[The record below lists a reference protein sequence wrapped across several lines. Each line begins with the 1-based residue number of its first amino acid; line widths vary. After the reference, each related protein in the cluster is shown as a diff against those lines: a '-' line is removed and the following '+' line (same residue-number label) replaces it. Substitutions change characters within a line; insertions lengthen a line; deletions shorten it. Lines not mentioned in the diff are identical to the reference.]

1 MCARLDTTGLLAD
14 VVYDLLRVQQPAGRG
29 RFRLYRRADN
39 GFWMT
44 DELNLDVTEL
54 PPPIQYVEVHAGADW
69 RVESLDLRLAHLG
82 WDASYRA
89 EGLTWRAKIQIEDE
103 TVERAAPFGPTTQV
117 SCSSIWMDAIALNRL
132 RLATGQAR
140 DVNVISISPHWRLE
154 PKVVRQRYECMGPE
168 RIATPV
174 GDLDAVHHVIAS
186 ARHVWV
192 DSHGIIVA
200 ARLEEA
206 LLQSDIELVEYHW
219 LGAS

>member
-1 MCARLDTTGLLAD
+1 MCAKLDATGLLAD
-14 VVYDLLRVQQPAGRG
+14 VVYDTLRVQWPAGRG
-29 RFRLYRRADN
+29 RFRLYRRADG

-69 RVESLDLRLAHLG
+69 QVESLDLRLAHFG

-89 EGLTWRAKIQIEDE
+89 EGLTWRAKIQIEDK

-117 SCSSIWMDAIALNRL
+117 SCSSIWIDAIALNRL
-132 RLATGQAR
+132 RLAPGQAR
-140 DVNVISISPHWRLE
+140 EVNVISISPHWMLE

-174 GDLDAVHHVIAS
+174 GDLDAMHHVIAG
-186 ARHVWV
+186 AHHVWV

-200 ARLEEA
+200 ARQEA
-206 LLQSDIELVEYHW
+206 EGSSAVTSLIEYHW